1 MKITAKLNQTF
12 GKNPNQHCIT
22 KHKKSKQHD
31 HFAENEFEL
40 GVWCKGK
47 CISSAYRN
55 GSDMQS
61 DNVEGGYITV
71 PNLSGHIPA
80 Q

>member
-1 MKITAKLNQTF
+1 MSQNT
-12 GKNPNQHCIT
+12 
-22 KHKKSKQHD
+22 KKSKQHD
-31 HFAENEFEL
+31 HFAEIELEL

-55 GSDMQS
+55 GSDMQHGGKGLT
-61 DNVEGGYITV
+61 DHVEGEYTTV
-71 PNLSGHIPA
+71 PNLPGHIPA